1 MLRIRDQ
8 NCSCVLIQYVQ
19 VRIARFAPHGG
30 DAVEECALP
39 REPDLG
45 VELGQR
51 GEPVHLLLVVHLES
65 VAKIMNV
72 DNFKHS

>member
-1 MLRIRDQ
+1 MLRIRYQ
-8 NCSCVLIQYVQ
+8 NCSCVQ

-30 DAVEECALP
+30 DAVEECALS

-65 VAKIMNV
+65 VANTMNV
-72 DNFKHS
+72 EKFKHS